1 MSYTENYTNITIT
14 KKESKYAKSNGEV
27 CGVIKKLG
35 MSIYVYVELGRERP
49 YHSNAND
56 DPNTEY
62 KFFTGCDV
70 TCFKNKK
77 DLANWINDEEIRPL
91 QFLTN
96 QNVKICF

>member
-1 MSYTENYTNITIT
+1 MSYITVSIT
-14 KKESKYAKSNGEV
+14 KEESKDAKSDGQV
-27 CGVIKKLG
+27 YGVIRLG
-35 MSIYVYVELGRERP
+35 KSIHVYVELGRERP

-62 KFFTGCDV
+62 KYFTGCDV
-70 TCFKNKK
+70 TCFKNEE
-77 DLANWINDEEIRPL
+77 DLVNWSHGGEIRPI